1 MSAPPPQ
8 NPAANNGRA
17 IPTEVKDPG
26 LVARRRRQIVDAAVK
41 LFIAKG
47 FHKTTTREIAK
58 AAGISIGSLYEYIQ
72 AKEDV
77 LYLVCEAIHLEMEQ
91 RLKDRLIEAD
101 NGAQALAAAVET
113 YFQVCGQMSDHILLI
128 YQETKSLPKESM
140 RYVLAHD
147 ERIAEIF
154 AGLLRKGADDGSL
167 RQLSRQQINLVAAD
181 ITVMG
186 HMWTFRNWSLR
197 KHFDLKEYT
206 LRQSALLLRGLVRE
220 EETKRL
226 GEPFHFKK
234 EWVPPNPL
242 PKKTDG
248 SGSREAQLESS
259 RAYFERLAYGGT
271 PPPTKENRVGCKET
285 RPQAKGGMT

>member
-1 MSAPPPQ
+1 M
-8 NPAANNGRA
+8 
-17 IPTEVKDPG
+17 
-26 LVARRRRQIVDAAVK
+26 ARRRRQIVDAAVK

-206 LRQSALLLRGLVRE
+206 LRQSALLLRGLVGE
-220 EETKRL
+220 EEEVGGTL
-226 GEPFHFKK
+226 SFKK
-234 EWVPPNPL
+234 EWIPPTPL

-248 SGSREAQLESS
+248 SGSREARLESS
-259 RAYFERLAYGGT
+259 RAASDSPMAARRPRPKKTEWDAKNSPPGQGGDDVAVRVRLEGKPER
-271 PPPTKENRVGCKET
+271 
-285 RPQAKGGMT
+285 